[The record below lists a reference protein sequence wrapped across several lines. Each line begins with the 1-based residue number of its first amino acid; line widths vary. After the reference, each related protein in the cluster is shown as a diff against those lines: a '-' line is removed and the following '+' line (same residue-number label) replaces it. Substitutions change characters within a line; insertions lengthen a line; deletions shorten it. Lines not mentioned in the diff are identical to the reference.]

1 MIVLGIDFGT
11 KRIGIASGD
20 TELAMAFPLRSVAGG
35 ERAAGDVADIAV
47 KEGAGRIVVG
57 IPRRMTG
64 DASAEAGETEQLA
77 LAFVEELRAATQITV
92 DTEDER
98 LSSAYADSVRS
109 LSGAHHKDFDRDAVA
124 AAAILETYLVRIKR
138 TTE

>member
-20 TELAMAFPLRSVAGG
+20 SELAMAFPLRSVENGA
-35 ERAAGDVADIAV
+35 RAAGDVADIAA

-64 DASAEAGETEQLA
+64 DEHATVGDIEEKA
-77 LAFVEELRAATQITV
+77 LAFVEELRVATSIPI

-98 LSSAYADSVRS
+98 LTSAYADSIRAAQGGS
-109 LSGAHHKDFDRDAVA
+109 KKGFDRDAVA
-124 AAAILETYLVRIKR
+124 AAAILETYLQRMKR
-138 TTE
+138 VA